1 MALRCSAVPAD
12 DQPRGADGHVSLPGR
27 TPWPEPPTVLGDV
40 CLVPL
45 ARNLVR
51 LDTAAYRA
59 SPRAISAHSAGR
71 WPLGGFTLEADLPLL
86 ARHEDEHR
94 AGNAFAYALLGPRGD
109 EEWGCVYLR
118 PLAAYVHHTP
128 TRPPLPEATI
138 RLAAIATF
146 WLIDDDSR
154 RAPVTEVVR
163 IIEAW
168 TEAWGAAPIV
178 FRCLPEE
185 RGSVSALDGSG
196 MDRVEA
202 SAQPLPY
209 VWFFRA
215 RRPSVAGEGE
225 AWAVGRSGARAH
237 HHRRV
242 DAEIGEHRT
251 GGVAAGAPGHRAAG
265 VRGRARLVQ
274 PGNRQPV
281 RRPAH
286 EDLAGGQ
293 PELPTVAGAPD
304 VVPVARLEVHRR
316 LPAHREH
323 VLGTQ
328 PGPRSCR
335 PLDD

>member
-12 DQPRGADGHVSLPGR
+12 DQPRGADGHVSLPRR

-118 PLAAYVHHTP
+118 PLAAYVHHTH
-128 TRPPLPEATI
+128 TRLTLPEATI
-138 RLAAIATF
+138 RSAAIATF

-215 RRPSVAGEGE
+215 RRPSVAGEG
-225 AWAVGRSGARAH
+225 
-237 HHRRV
+237 
-242 DAEIGEHRT
+242 
-251 GGVAAGAPGHRAAG
+251 
-265 VRGRARLVQ
+265 
-274 PGNRQPV
+274 
-281 RRPAH
+281 
-286 EDLAGGQ
+286 
-293 PELPTVAGAPD
+293 
-304 VVPVARLEVHRR
+304 
-316 LPAHREH
+316 
-323 VLGTQ
+323 
-328 PGPRSCR
+328 
-335 PLDD
+335 